1 MTEIQTPV
9 QVADEHI
16 KPPVPEHIENVAVE
30 EQTKTGETTKNEAAT
45 ENQGPEIP
53 KTCKAGVVINA
64 GPNFTTA
71 VEDVPVP
78 EPGTFLSTP
87 KSLSTF

>member
-1 MTEIQTPV
+1 MTE
-9 QVADEHI
+9 
-16 KPPVPEHIENVAVE
+16 
-30 EQTKTGETTKNEAAT
+30 TGETTKSEATT
-45 ENQGPEIP
+45 EGSEPVIP

-78 EPGTFLSTP
+78 EPGISLL
-87 KSLSTF
+87 SLSPKPPKLIDNRT